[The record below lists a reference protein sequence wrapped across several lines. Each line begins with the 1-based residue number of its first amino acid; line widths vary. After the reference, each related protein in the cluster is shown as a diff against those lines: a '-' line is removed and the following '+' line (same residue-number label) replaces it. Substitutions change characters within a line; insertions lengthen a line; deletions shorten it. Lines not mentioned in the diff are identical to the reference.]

1 MVVALAS
8 ALSGRAVRGDIAMTG
23 EVTLSGRVL
32 PVGGIKEKVLA
43 ARRHGIHQV
52 ILPKANETNVREDL
66 TDEIRRGLTV
76 HFVSEVEEVL
86 ALALT
91 PAAPRQALT
100 LV

>member
-1 MVVALAS
+1 
-8 ALSGRAVRGDIAMTG
+8 MTG

-43 ARRHGIHQV
+43 ARRHGVSQV
-52 ILPKANETNVREDL
+52 ILPKQNETNVREDL

-76 HFVSEVEEVL
+76 HFVSEVDEVL

-91 PAAPRQALT
+91 PATPRQALT

>member
-1 MVVALAS
+1 
-8 ALSGRAVRGDIAMTG
+8 
-23 EVTLSGRVL
+23 
-32 PVGGIKEKVLA
+32 VGGIKEKVLA

-52 ILPKANETNVREDL
+52 ILPKANETHVREDL

-91 PAAPRQALT
+91 PTAPLQALA
-100 LV
+100 LA